1 MTSGVIS
8 PRLRIALI
16 HALEESV
23 APVRA
28 SFRKNWPEAFTFD
41 LLDTSLA
48 PDRAHA
54 GVLDDAMTARFAAL
68 GDYAAGTSGVAGQT
82 RALLFTCSA
91 FGPAIDK
98 VKSRLAIPVL
108 RPNESAF
115 ELALGMGGDIG
126 LAVTFPPSEV
136 SLRAE
141 LEGMAQMAGRKVRVR
156 TTVAPGALDAL
167 KAGNLALHDELTAR
181 AVEKLGEVAVV
192 VLGQFSL
199 ARAAPLVRSR
209 VSVPV
214 LTTPDCAVR
223 ALKSLVNARPAT
235 GEALGRAQTESFPT

>member
-1 MTSGVIS
+1 MTSGTES
-8 PRLRIALI
+8 PRPRIALI

-23 APVRA
+23 APIHSA
-28 SFRKNWPEAFTFD
+28 FRENWPEAFTFD

-48 PDRAHA
+48 PDRAHS
-54 GVLDDAMTARFAAL
+54 GVLDDAMTARFATL
-68 GDYAAGTSGVAGQT
+68 GDYAAGTSGVAGPT

-98 VKSRLAIPVL
+98 VKSRIPIPVL

-126 LAVTFPPSEV
+126 LAVTFPPSES

-141 LEGMAQMAGRKVRVR
+141 LEEMAQAAGLDVRVR
-156 TTVAPGALDAL
+156 TAIAQGALDAL
-167 KAGNLALHDELTAR
+167 KAGDVALHDELAAR
-181 AVEKLGEVAVV
+181 AVEALGNVTVV

-209 VSVPV
+209 VAVPV
-214 LTTPDCAVR
+214 LTTPDCSVR
-223 ALKSLVNARPAT
+223 ALKSLVNALPTAGAT
-235 GEALGRAQTESFPT
+235 PGRAKTKDFLT